1 MPPYL
6 SKAAVL
12 DDLACLKAQKNIMT
26 LHALKGA
33 EKYTKTVS
41 KFQRSF
47 KKELRLQCS
56 WISPFLD

>member
-41 KFQRSF
+41 KSHLLVYARDYYIG
-47 KKELRLQCS
+47 K
-56 WISPFLD
+56 